1 MIDYTKFK
9 LDKDDIIIEA
19 IERCRKEMYARAQP
33 PINYDDVVKE
43 YKEDQAA
50 GKEITRVY
58 TRHYLSQQEFI
69 YILNKYIK
77 AYHLEEVFK
86 EHCNIIIE
94 DMQNGCNKTKYIPAN
109 YDEYGN
115 YYPGYRDYEPV
126 PPLKEIIGEEA
137 ANKVIEFIKNR
148 QDFYRFDRDESCF
161 RISVSLSDSP
171 TSNPEDVIEY
181 WKSQGV
187 DLNIDPRKLS
197 EDEFWDEEHG
207 YTEEE

>member
-19 IERCRKEMYARAQP
+19 IERCKKEMYARAQP
-33 PINYDDVVKE
+33 PADYDDIVKGYE
-43 YKEDQAA
+43 EEQAA
-50 GKEITRVY
+50 GKEISRVY

-86 EHCNIIIE
+86 EHCNIIIG
-94 DMQNGCNKTKYIPAN
+94 DMQHGCNKNKYIPATT
-109 YDEYGN
+109 DEYGN
-115 YYPGYRDYEPV
+115 YNPGYRDYEPV

-137 ANKVIEFIKNR
+137 ANKVIEFIENR
-148 QDFYRFDRDESCF
+148 RDFYRFDRDESDF

-171 TSNPEDVIEY
+171 TSNPEDVIKY

-187 DLNIDPRKLS
+187 DLNIDPRELS
-197 EDEFWDEEHG
+197 EDKFWDEEHG
-207 YTEEE
+207 YTEED